1 MQFKNIVGLDSTK
14 QHLINLVAQDRIP
27 HAIMMNGSKGN
38 GSLPLAIAFAQYIM
52 CTNKGTTDA
61 CGECSNCLKFSKLQ
75 HIDVHYSFPVISDP
89 DLEPLSVN
97 YLKEFRASFV
107 KNAYLDITTWL
118 DDIEAGNKQAN
129 ISAKECRDII
139 RKIQLRSFEGGYKFL
154 IMWLPEFLGKEGN
167 ILLKLIEEPPAQT
180 VMIFVTENYD
190 NVLGT
195 IQSRTQL
202 INLPPLQDAEIANAL
217 IANGVAEK
225 TAMQIARITEGNYTQ
240 ALQAM
245 HHEEESH
252 FAMFRDWLNV
262 LFTNNGPGITNWV
275 MAIAEKP
282 KETQKQYLSYV
293 VTMMEHL
300 IRTKWVGKENLLLH
314 PEEDA
319 LLEKMILKNITEE
332 KANEIAQF
340 AADNI
345 YAIERNANSK
355 IVFHSL
361 SLQVKDVFAGKS
373 LYL

>member
-1 MQFKNIVGLDSTK
+1 M
-14 QHLINLVAQDRIP
+14 
-27 HAIMMNGSKGN
+27 
-38 GSLPLAIAFAQYIM
+38 
-52 CTNKGTTDA
+52 
-61 CGECSNCLKFSKLQ
+61 
-75 HIDVHYSFPVISDP
+75 
-89 DLEPLSVN
+89 
-97 YLKEFRASFV
+97 
-107 KNAYLDITTWL
+107 
-118 DDIEAGNKQAN
+118 
-129 ISAKECRDII
+129 
-139 RKIQLRSFEGGYKFL
+139 
-154 IMWLPEFLGKEGN
+154 
-167 ILLKLIEEPPAQT
+167 
-180 VMIFVTENYD
+180 
-190 NVLGT
+190 
-195 IQSRTQL
+195 
-202 INLPPLQDAEIANAL
+202 QDAEIANAL

-314 PEEDA
+314 PEE
-319 LLEKMILKNITEE
+319 ENITEE

-345 YAIERNANSK
+345 YAIERNANTK

>member
-1 MQFKNIVGLDSTK
+1 
-14 QHLINLVAQDRIP
+14 
-27 HAIMMNGSKGN
+27 
-38 GSLPLAIAFAQYIM
+38 
-52 CTNKGTTDA
+52 
-61 CGECSNCLKFSKLQ
+61 
-75 HIDVHYSFPVISDP
+75 
-89 DLEPLSVN
+89 
-97 YLKEFRASFV
+97 
-107 KNAYLDITTWL
+107 
-118 DDIEAGNKQAN
+118 
-129 ISAKECRDII
+129 
-139 RKIQLRSFEGGYKFL
+139 
-154 IMWLPEFLGKEGN
+154 MWLPEFLGKEGN

-319 LLEKMILKNITEE
+319 VLEKMILKNITEE

-345 YAIERNANSK
+345 YAIERNANTK